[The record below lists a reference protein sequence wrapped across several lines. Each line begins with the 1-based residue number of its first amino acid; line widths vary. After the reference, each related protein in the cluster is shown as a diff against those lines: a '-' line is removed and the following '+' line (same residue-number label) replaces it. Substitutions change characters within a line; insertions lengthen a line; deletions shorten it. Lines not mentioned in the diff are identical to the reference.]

1 MKGLKRTT
9 AWILTTIM
17 CASSFLQ
24 PVTISAATENLQPA
38 EETDQS
44 SVLEEEKGED
54 IELPEEGST
63 AEHELNLTISNGK
76 GKIFLN
82 DEETGYTNEIS
93 ETSGLFPIPLSISA
107 DSMQLEI
114 VPEKGYEVALYKT
127 LIDGGS
133 VDEEI
138 TDSAILNKEESYKS
152 VVDMNKIVEIEVA
165 FNEKTETPVEEAT
178 EQSEETAETKA
189 TEKNVEDGASYN
201 QTVNDI
207 LSSIQPDLTVI
218 PPTEEENTACENAFL
233 ADGAAF
239 YSAQEY
245 NDVGDIGSTQ
255 YCGSLT
261 TSNGWE
267 HAEIKV
273 YDYWDGYENGWKEVD
288 SWRRGVIGTHGV
300 PAYCTEPGVHYE
312 NEDRLVHNARDYY
325 SQEVITLLGLV
336 CNYIE
341 DIPDDEFLRR
351 AQDGGT
357 DITQVYAGK
366 YYVKQV
372 LVWNIMERFNPHY
385 GQYHN
390 IQFEISNAYMNGGY
404 IGELLSSA
412 LQYANENKDKYTGY
426 GKVLFNQGSSFQK
439 VGVFMAEP
447 TNGGIEIKKSS
458 AKPEITDGND
468 CYSLAGAEYGIYER
482 GTSNQVAKITTDESG
497 YGKTENIPV
506 GEYDIKEITAPKGY
520 ALDKSTGQVTVTA
533 NQIVTYSCKD
543 YPQSDPIEILL
554 GKVDKET
561 NQNKPQGSAS
571 LENAEFTIKYYKGFY
586 DRDPAEQGQTPERTW
601 VMKTNA
607 NGFVRF
613 DKSAKV
619 SGDDFYY
626 MSNGQTTLP
635 LGTITIQETKAPKG
649 YILNSEMFIRKIT
662 SEGNAERVDTYNQPT
677 IPEQSQKGIIR
688 LKKVDSETGGKPS
701 SSGSLEGA
709 KYEVYD
715 STGAK
720 VDTLTTDKN
729 GEAQSK
735 KLPMGT
741 YTVKETAPSSGYVLD
756 SNTYTVKFEG
766 DTSNTPLFYKDVT
779 SREKPQK
786 GIIRLQKTDKE
797 TGGQPAADGTLKGAK
812 YEIYNGKGDKVD
824 TLVTDEQGKAQ
835 SKELALGTYTVK
847 EVLSSVGYV
856 KDPKTYT
863 VKLNPD
869 STNAEIIYG
878 DVGSPEQPQ
887 KGIIKLQK
895 QDSETGKAEPQG
907 AASLKG
913 AEYEIRNSKGE
924 LVDTLIT
931 DKKGKAQ
938 SKELPLGTY
947 TVKETKVPEGYN
959 PDQQTYTVKLTS
971 ENREDTVFYKTVTSL
986 EDVIRGDVQIVK
998 FGADGD
1004 GEDTDIKKPLKG
1016 IKFIFT
1022 SKTTGKKYTIV
1033 TDENGYANT
1042 QQLGNPRGGLAY
1054 DTYTVTEDSP
1064 YPDYAEIEP
1073 FEVTIQEESKTLYYI
1088 IENDVIEAPVS
1099 VVKKDATTGKVIPV
1113 AGTKF
1118 QILDENKKV
1127 IEMTVSHYPHLIRQ
1141 DTWET
1146 DDSGSFMLPEKLK
1159 VGTYYLKE
1167 IEAPEGYLQG
1177 QLLEFKVDGSY
1188 EWDKPIVVE
1197 YEDTPVMGTITIEKK
1212 DETTGE
1218 KLAGAVFEIKA
1229 AEDITTPDGTVRVAK
1244 GEVVDTLTVGDTGT
1258 AVSKALYLG
1267 KYNVKETKPAPG
1279 FVLSDKTYK
1288 AELKYK
1294 DQTTAIVTDSLEI
1307 TNKPTTIIIDK
1318 KVTGT
1323 EQRLS
1328 GVKFEVWNKA
1338 MTDDIDAGI
1347 AKKDTIMTDKN
1358 GQASI
1363 ERLIPGTY
1371 CIQEVEGIAG
1381 YAMDDKIHEFTID
1394 ENGKVE
1400 GKGEVTIVVEN
1411 AKTEIAKTTA
1421 ISMDTNSHEGIA
1433 KAETQIKDT
1442 VKFKN
1447 LQVGAE
1453 VVVKGILMDK
1463 ETGKPLL
1470 IDGKEVTAE
1479 KKFAA
1484 ETKEQSV
1491 ENIFLFNAT
1500 GLAGKEVVVF
1510 EKAYIGEIE
1519 IAAHEDLEDKDQA
1532 VKFPKHE
1539 IQTTAKDKDTQG
1551 HQGIA
1556 KENTTIIDTV
1566 KYSGLIVGQE
1576 YTVKGVLMDRST
1588 GKEFLVDGKPVT
1600 AEKTFIAENA
1610 SGSVDVEFTF
1620 NSQALKGKEV
1630 VVFERLY
1637 VQDTE
1642 VAAHTDIDDKGQ
1654 TVEFPEHEIK
1664 TTATDADTGTHQGV
1678 GKEKTTIIDKVQYS
1692 GLIVGQEYTVK
1703 GVLMDKSTGKEL
1715 QVNGKQVTAEKTFK
1729 AEKSAGY
1736 VELKFTFDSSVL
1748 QGQSVVVFERMY
1760 VQGTEVATH
1769 TDINDKGQTVEFPK
1783 HTIGTQAKDKESG
1796 KQEVTAKSEVTVVD
1810 TVSYEGL
1817 IPGQEYTLKG
1827 ILMDKETEKPLLV
1840 KDEEITSE
1848 VKFTPE
1854 KSSGT
1859 VDVEFTF
1866 NASTVAN
1873 NTEVVVFERLYAM
1886 GIEVATHTDINDKGQ
1901 TVKIKNIGHITTSM
1915 KNNTKSGKNVK
1926 TGDAAPIGALLLLST
1941 CSVAVVVGLRGKK
1954 RKEDEHE
1961 G

>member
-9 AWILTTIM
+9 AWILTTLM

-24 PVTISAATENLQPA
+24 PVTISAATENLQPT
-38 EETDQS
+38 EEIDQS
-44 SVLEEEKGED
+44 SVLEGEKSKD
-54 IELPEEGST
+54 IELPEEGSI
-63 AEHELNLTISNGK
+63 AEHELNITISNGK

-82 DEETGYTNEIS
+82 DEETGYKNEIS
-93 ETSGLFPIPLSISA
+93 EESGLFSVPLSISA
-107 DSMQLEI
+107 DNLQLEI
-114 VPEKGYEVALYKT
+114 VPDTGYEVALYKT
-127 LIDGGS
+127 LIDGGAIK
-133 VDEEI
+133 EEI
-138 TDSAILNKEESYKS
+138 TDVAQLNKEEIYKTE
-152 VVDMNKIVEIEVA
+152 VNTGEITDIEVA
-165 FNEKTETPVEEAT
+165 FTEKDVEE
-178 EQSEETAETKA
+178 EKSEVQPE
-189 TEKNVEDGASYN
+189 NN
-201 QTVNDI
+201 QEAKEI
-207 LSSIQPDLTVI
+207 LAGMEADLSVI
-218 PPTEEENTACENAFL
+218 PATEEENAACDEAFL
-233 ADGAAF
+233 PDLLEGTVF
-239 YSAQEY
+239 FSAQEY
-245 NDVGDIGSTQ
+245 NDIGEIGSTQ
-255 YCGSLT
+255 YCTSLT
-261 TSNGWE
+261 KDNGWE
-267 HAEIKV
+267 NARIDV
-273 YDYWDGYENGWKEVD
+273 YDYWDGYEGGWKTVD
-288 SWRRGVIGTHGV
+288 TWKRGVIGTHGV
-300 PAYCTEPGVHYE
+300 PAYCVEPGVHYE
-312 NEDRLVHNARDYY
+312 SEDRLIHNARDYY
-325 SQEVITLLGLV
+325 SQDVITLLGLV
-336 CNYIE
+336 CKYVE
-341 DIPDDEFLRR
+341 DIPDDEFISAASEGDR
-351 AQDGGT
+351 
-357 DITQVYAGK
+357 DISQVYAGK
-366 YYVKQV
+366 YYVKQI
-372 LVWNIMERFNPHY
+372 LIWNIMEKFYPHY

-390 IQFEISNAYMNGGY
+390 IQFELSNQY
-404 IGELLSSA
+404 INQGFLGWVVPGA
-412 LQYANENKDKYTGY
+412 LQYAKENKDKYTGY
-426 GKVLFNQGSSFQK
+426 GKILFNQGSDYQK
-439 VGVFMAEP
+439 VGVFMVEP
-447 TNGGIEIKKSS
+447 TNGGIELKKSS
-458 AKPEITDGND
+458 AKPELTDGND
-468 CYSLAGAEYGIYER
+468 CYSLAGAEYGIYQK
-482 GTSNQVAKITTDESG
+482 GTSNQVAKITTDNNG
-497 YGKTENIPV
+497 YGKVDNIPV

-533 NQIVTYSCKD
+533 NQTVTYSCKD
-543 YPQSDPIEILL
+543 MPQSDPVTLLL

-561 NQNKPQGSAS
+561 NENKPQGSAS
-571 LENAEFTIKYYKGFY
+571 LENALFTVKFYKGLY
-586 DRDPAEQGQTPERTW
+586 DSDPAQQGVQADRAWVVKTDER
-601 VMKTNA
+601 
-607 NGFVRF
+607 GFTRLG
-613 DKSAKV
+613 DKYKV
-619 SGDDFYY
+619 SGDDFYKL
-626 MSNGQTTLP
+626 NGVVTLP
-635 LGTITIQETKAPKG
+635 MGTVTIQEKEPPKG
-649 YILNSEMFIRKIT
+649 YIKNDEVFVRKIT
-662 SEGNAERVDTYNQPT
+662 PEGNAEQVQTYNAPT

-729 GEAQSK
+729 GEAQST

-741 YTVKETAPSSGYVLD
+741 YTVKETSPSSGYILD

-786 GIIRLQKTDKE
+786 GIIRLQKKDKE
-797 TGGQPAADGTLKGAK
+797 TGGQPEGDGTLKGAK
-812 YEIYNGKGDKVD
+812 YEVYNGKGDKVD

-835 SKELALGTYTVK
+835 SKELALGTYSVK

-856 KDPKTYT
+856 EDPKTYT
-863 VKLNPD
+863 VELNPD
-869 STNAEIIYG
+869 STNAAIIYG

-913 AEYEIRNSKGE
+913 AEYEIRNSKGK
-924 LVDTLIT
+924 LVETLIT

-938 SKELPLGTY
+938 GKELPLGTY

-971 ENREDTVFYKTVTSL
+971 ENREDTVFYKTVTSP

-1004 GEDTDIKKPLKG
+1004 GEDTDIKKPLKD
-1016 IKFIFT
+1016 IKFSFT

-1073 FEVTIQEESKTLYYI
+1073 FEVTIQGESKTLYYI

-1127 IEMTVSHYPHLIRQ
+1127 IEMTVSHYPHLIKQ

-1146 DDSGSFMLPEKLK
+1146 DDTGSFMLPEKLK
-1159 VGTYYLKE
+1159 VGTYYLQE
-1167 IEAPEGYLQG
+1167 IEAPDGYLQG
-1177 QLLEFKVDGSY
+1177 QLLEFNVNGSY
-1188 EWDKPIVVE
+1188 EWDKPVVVE

-1244 GEVVDTLTVGDTGT
+1244 GEVVDTLTVGETGA

-1267 KYNVKETKPAPG
+1267 RYNVKETKPVPG

-1371 CIQEVEGIAG
+1371 CIKEVEGIAG

-1400 GKGEVTIVVEN
+1400 GKGEITVVVEN
-1411 AKTEIAKTTA
+1411 PKTEIAKTTA

-1433 KAETQIKDT
+1433 KAEARIKDT
-1442 VKFKN
+1442 VEFKN
-1447 LQVGAE
+1447 LQVGEE

-1470 IDGKEVTAE
+1470 IDGKEVTVE
-1479 KKFAA
+1479 KKFVA
-1484 ETKEQSV
+1484 ETMGQSV
-1491 ENIFLFNAT
+1491 ENIFQFNAT
-1500 GLAGKEVVVF
+1500 ELAGKEVVVF

-1551 HQGIA
+1551 HQGVA
-1556 KENTTIIDTV
+1556 KESTTIIDTV

-1576 YTVKGVLMDRST
+1576 YTVKGVLMDKST

-1610 SGSVDVEFTF
+1610 SGSVDMEFTF

-1630 VVFERLY
+1630 VVFERLH

-1678 GKEKTTIIDKVQYS
+1678 SKEKTTIIDKVQYS

-1736 VELKFTFDSSVL
+1736 VELKFTFDSSAL

-1769 TDINDKGQTVEFPK
+1769 TDINDKDQTVEFPK
-1783 HTIGTQAKDKESG
+1783 HKIGTQAKDKKSG
-1796 KQEVTAKSEVTVVD
+1796 TQEVTAKSEVTVID

-1817 IPGQEYTLKG
+1817 IPGQDYTLKG
-1827 ILMDKETEKPLLV
+1827 ILMDKKTKKPLLV
-1840 KDEEITSE
+1840 KDTEITSE

-1866 NASTVAN
+1866 NASAVAHN
-1873 NTEVVVFERLYAM
+1873 KEVVVFERLYVQDT
-1886 GIEVATHTDINDKGQ
+1886 EVATHTDINDKGQ

-1915 KNNTKSGKNVK
+1915 KNNIKSGKNVK

>member
-17 CASSFLQ
+17 CASFFLQ
-24 PVTISAATENLQPA
+24 PATISAATENLQPA

-44 SVLEEEKGED
+44 SVLEEEKGGD

-82 DEETGYTNEIS
+82 DEETGYKNEIS
-93 ETSGLFPIPLSISA
+93 EASGLFPIPLSISA
-107 DSMQLEI
+107 DSLQLEI

-152 VVDMNKIVEIEVA
+152 VVDTNKIVEIEVA

-178 EQSEETAETKA
+178 EQSEETAEPKA
-189 TEKNVEDGASYN
+189 TEKNVEDEASYN

-207 LSSIQPDLTVI
+207 LSSMQPDLTVI
-218 PPTEEENTACENAFL
+218 PPTEEENAACENAFS

-239 YSAQEY
+239 YSSQEY

-357 DITQVYAGK
+357 YITQVYAGK
-366 YYVKQV
+366 YYIKQV

-426 GKVLFNQGSSFQK
+426 GKVLFNHGSSFQK

-497 YGKTENIPV
+497 YGKAENIPV

-533 NQIVTYSCKD
+533 NQTVTYSCKD
-543 YPQSDPIEILL
+543 MPQSDPVTILL

-571 LENAEFTIKYYKGFY
+571 LENALFTVKFYKGLY
-586 DRDPAEQGQTPERTW
+586 DSDPAQQGLQADRTW
-601 VMKTNA
+601 VVKTDER
-607 NGFVRF
+607 GFTRLG
-613 DKSAKV
+613 DKYKV
-619 SGDDFYY
+619 SGDEFYKL
-626 MSNGQTTLP
+626 NGVVTLP
-635 LGTITIQETKAPKG
+635 IGTVTIQEKEPPKG
-649 YILNSEMFIRKIT
+649 YIKNDEVFVRKIT
-662 SEGNAERVDTYNQPT
+662 PEGNAEQVQTYNAPT
-677 IPEQSQKGIIR
+677 I
-688 LKKVDSETGGKPS
+688 
-701 SSGSLEGA
+701 
-709 KYEVYD
+709 
-715 STGAK
+715 
-720 VDTLTTDKN
+720 
-729 GEAQSK
+729 
-735 KLPMGT
+735 
-741 YTVKETAPSSGYVLD
+741 
-756 SNTYTVKFEG
+756 
-766 DTSNTPLFYKDVT
+766 
-779 SREKPQK
+779 
-786 GIIRLQKTDKE
+786 
-797 TGGQPAADGTLKGAK
+797 
-812 YEIYNGKGDKVD
+812 
-824 TLVTDEQGKAQ
+824 
-835 SKELALGTYTVK
+835 
-847 EVLSSVGYV
+847 
-856 KDPKTYT
+856 
-863 VKLNPD
+863 
-869 STNAEIIYG
+869 
-878 DVGSPEQPQ
+878 PEQPQ

-959 PDQQTYTVKLTS
+959 TDQQTYTVKLTS

-1073 FEVTIQEESKTLYYI
+1073 FEITIQKESKTLYYI

-1127 IEMTVSHYPHLIRQ
+1127 IEMTVSHYPHLIKQ

-1146 DDSGSFMLPEKLK
+1146 DNTGSFMLPEKLK

-1167 IEAPEGYLQG
+1167 IGAPEGYLQG
-1177 QLLEFKVDGSY
+1177 QILEFKVDGSY

-1244 GEVVDTLTVGDTGT
+1244 GEVVDTLTVADTGT

-1421 ISMDTNSHEGIA
+1421 ISMDTNSHEGIT

-1491 ENIFLFNAT
+1491 ENIFQFNAT

-1736 VELKFTFDSSVL
+1736 VELKFTFDSSAL

-1873 NTEVVVFERLYAM
+1873 NTDVVVFERLYVM